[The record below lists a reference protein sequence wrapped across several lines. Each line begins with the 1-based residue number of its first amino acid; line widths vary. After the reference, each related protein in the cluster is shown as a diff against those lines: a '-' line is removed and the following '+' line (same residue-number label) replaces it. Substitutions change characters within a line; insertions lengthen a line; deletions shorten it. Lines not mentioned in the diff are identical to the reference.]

1 MALKLFV
8 EETDDGYTEV
18 WLRSDRVGQGVMVAS
33 GHTKEWALDAAASV
47 FEDWSLEAQD
57 QADEDE

>member
-8 EETDDGYTEV
+8 EESDNGYTEI

-33 GHTKEWALDAAASV
+33 GYAKTVALDEAASRL
-47 FEDWSLEAQD
+47 EDWSLEAQD
-57 QADEDE
+57 QAVE